1 MADRGGGCKWSA
13 PLPPYKRIFIVH
25 APNQLFRNKKEVEFK
40 NKLTLHVGFQLDQGA
55 CLNQDEIWTKL
66 FYHLTQV
73 VNVLNITVSF
83 TSTLDT

>member
-1 MADRGGGCKWSA
+1 MADRGGGWKWSA
-13 PLPPYKRIFIVH
+13 PPSPLQEDIVH
-25 APNQLFRNKKEVEFK
+25 VPNQLFRNKKEVEFK

>member
-25 APNQLFRNKKEVEFK
+25 VPNQLFRNKKEVEFK

-55 CLNQDEIWTKL
+55 CLNQDEVWTND
-66 FYHLTQV
+66 HPTQV
-73 VNVLNITVSF
+73 MNVLNISVSF
-83 TSTLDT
+83 TSTLKT

>member
-1 MADRGGGCKWSA
+1 MADRGGGWKWSA
-13 PLPPYKRIFIVH
+13 PPPPLQEDIVH
-25 APNQLFRNKKEVEFK
+25 VPNQQFRNKKEVEFK

-55 CLNQDEIWTKL
+55 CLNQDEIWKKL

-83 TSTLDT
+83 TSTLET

>member
-1 MADRGGGCKWSA
+1 MADRGGGWKWSA
-13 PLPPYKRIFIVH
+13 PPPPLQEDIVH
-25 APNQLFRNKKEVEFK
+25 VPNQQFRNKKEVEFK

>member
-25 APNQLFRNKKEVEFK
+25 VPNQLFRNKKEVEFK

-73 VNVLNITVSF
+73 VNVLNITVLKHS
-83 TSTLDT
+83 